1 MIAAV
6 AAKDAASGL
15 AQDHT
20 GSDEW
25 DTVAVVPKAQ
35 RWYSV
40 EVAGLRGEVADSYS
54 CDAGVAVPGDKETAT
69 CRCEDRCRACGAAHM
84 VQCILVRGVRWVGE
98 REASAAQAHCQGEE
112 DAGVGGDVGVAKMYV
127 LHGLHDLHDLH
138 DRAFVK
144 WVSWDAEQSKAKAVG
159 RA

>member
-25 DTVAVVPKAQ
+25 GTAVVVPQAQ

-40 EVAGLRGEVADSYS
+40 EVVGLRGAVADSYS
-54 CDAGVAVPGDKETAT
+54 CDAEVAVLGDKEMAT
-69 CRCEDRCRACGAAHM
+69 CRCEDRGRVCGVARM
-84 VQCILVRGVRWVGE
+84 VQCILVREVHWVGE

-112 DAGVGGDVGVAKMYV
+112 EDAGVGVGGDVGAAKMYV

-144 WVSWDAEQSKAKAVG
+144 WVS
-159 RA
+159 